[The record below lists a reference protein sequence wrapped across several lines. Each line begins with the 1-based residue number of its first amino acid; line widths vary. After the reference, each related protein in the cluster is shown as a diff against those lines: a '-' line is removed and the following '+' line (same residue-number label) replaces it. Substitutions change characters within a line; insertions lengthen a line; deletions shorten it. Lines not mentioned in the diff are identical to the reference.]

1 MMRSGAPP
9 SNGDHA
15 TICLETPLRK
25 THFFAKYNYGMKK
38 GVCKLLVYIFN
49 RFLFILTRVAWMIF
63 NPMGM
68 AGASY
73 FPS

>member
-1 MMRSGAPP
+1 MRPFVLKVL
-9 SNGDHA
+9 
-15 TICLETPLRK
+15 LEK
-25 THFFAKYNYGMKK
+25 HIFVAKYNYGMKK

-68 AGASY
+68 AGAS
-73 FPS
+73 